1 MSPVYR
7 VTRQTKFREH
17 PPGTVFPADSEP
29 EIEMGLARGDIE
41 VVDPRPVRL
50 ELERA
55 TPPRGWQLKT

>member
-41 VVDPRPVRL
+41 VIDPRPVRL

-55 TPPRGWQLKT
+55 TPPRDWPKKT

>member
-17 PPGTVFPADSEP
+17 SLGTVVPADSEP

-41 VVDPRPVRL
+41 VIDPRPVRL

-55 TPPRGWQLKT
+55 TPPRDWPKKT